1 MAQAKKQRRV
11 YTREDFLE
19 WESRQDE
26 RWEFIAGRIK
36 MMAGGSADHNLIAG
50 NIFALLHAALR
61 GSPCRPFQQN
71 MKLAP
76 ERNDDVTY
84 PDVLVTCRSFDGK
97 AQTLDSATVIV
108 EVLSKSSRDDD
119 YGDKWEGYQ
128 AIADLRHYLIV
139 SQDEPTVLVYTR
151 NGEDDDWRFRR
162 VEGFDAKVDLAA
174 LGVTLSLTDVFE
186 GTSVARA
193 G

>member
-11 YTREDFLE
+11 YTRTEFLE

-26 RWEFIAGRIK
+26 RWEFIDGRIK

-50 NIFALLHAALR
+50 NIFAILHAALR
-61 GSPCRPFQQN
+61 GTPCRPFQQN

-76 ERNDDVTY
+76 DANDDVTY
-84 PDVLVTCRSFDGK
+84 PDVLITCRPFDGK
-97 AQTLDSATVIV
+97 AQTLASATVIV

-128 AIADLRHYLIV
+128 AIPDLRHYLIV
-139 SQDEPTVLVYTR
+139 SQDEPTVLVYSR
-151 NGEDDDWRFRR
+151 SDEDEEWRFRR
-162 VEGFDAKVDLAA
+162 VEGPEGRVDLSAIGVA
-174 LGVTLSLTDVFE
+174 LPLREVFE
-186 GTSVARA
+186 GTAVAQEQ
-193 G
+193 

>member
-1 MAQAKKQRRV
+1 MVQAKKHRRV
-11 YTREDFLE
+11 YTRGEFLE

-26 RWEFIAGRIK
+26 RWEFIVGRIK

-50 NIFALLHAALR
+50 NIFAVLHAALR

-76 ERNDDVTY
+76 ESNDDVTY
-84 PDVLVTCRSFDGK
+84 PDVLVICRPFDGK
-97 AQTLDSATVIV
+97 AQTLASATVIV

-128 AIADLRHYLIV
+128 AIPDLRHYLIV
-139 SQDEPTVLVYTR
+139 SQDEPMVLVYTR
-151 NGEDDDWRFRR
+151 TGEEEDWRFRR
-162 VEGFDAKVDLAA
+162 VEGLDAGVDLAA
-174 LGVTLSLTDVFE
+174 LGVTLSLRDVFE
-186 GTSVARA
+186 GTTVAR
-193 G
+193 GG